1 MAEKEI
7 NLDEVFCTTKAG
19 VMELSKA
26 STKLQSDELQVLV
39 LLSRPLRLR
48 DVVPLFPRLTEQKVQ
63 SAARLL
69 LRERLIGPSVL
80 PPEDGSLDFSPGGD
94 AMGNASMSMGLEVQ
108 KARAD
113 LFQRGYYVTI
123 ARRASTQVA
132 PRVEGSYAILLIE
145 DDPSLLKLFQAYLGM
160 QGFGTRTA
168 ANRAE
173 IERELAV
180 PTPPDLILLDLNLPD
195 IGGFD
200 ILHRLSEHANMGSTP
215 VVVASADT
223 TKESI
228 VRALALGADGY
239 VTKPVELDSLTDA
252 VRAVLGFPPIE
263 RIANAP
269 KIGR

>member
-1 MAEKEI
+1 MAEREL
-7 NLDEVFCTTKAG
+7 NLDEVFCATKAG

-63 SAARLL
+63 AAARAL
-69 LRERLIGPSVL
+69 LRDRLIGPSAL
-80 PPEDGSLDFSPGGD
+80 PPDDGSLDFSPSGD
-94 AMGNASMSMGLEVQ
+94 AVGNASLTMGLEVQ

-132 PRVEGSYAILLIE
+132 PRVEGSYTILLIE
-145 DDPSLLKLFQAYLGM
+145 DDPSLLKLFQAYLRM

-200 ILHRLSEHANMGSTP
+200 ILHMLAEHANMGSTP

-239 VTKPVELDSLTDA
+239 VTKPIELDSLTDA
-252 VRAVLGFPPIE
+252 VRAVLGFSPIE